1 MDQLRNPFAPGAG
14 SRPPELAGR
23 AQLIDDIAVAIA
35 RIRAGR
41 AAQSIVLY
49 GLRGVGKTV
58 LLNTVRQAA
67 EARGIITV
75 PIESPEDRSLPAMI
89 APSLR
94 AALLRLDRMAAVGD
108 KAKRALRA
116 LAGFVKLKV
125 RFADI
130 EVAVDLEAERGLAD
144 SGDLELDLADLVR
157 ATGEAARAADTAVV
171 LFIDELQYV
180 REEQLAA
187 LIVTLHMAN
196 QAGLP
201 VTMVGAGLPQLLG
214 RMGRA
219 KSYAERLF
227 LFRPLGPLDHEAL
240 TAAIRIPIED
250 EGEQITDAAI
260 GLIALQ
266 TQGYPYFLQEWG
278 RQCWAVAE
286 VSPID
291 IDDVQTA
298 SALALAQLDA
308 SFFRVRFDRLTPTE
322 KRYMRAMAS
331 LGPGPHRS
339 ADIAA
344 QLGVKVTSAG
354 PTRNALILKGMI
366 YSPDHGDT
374 AFTVPM
380 FDAYL
385 RRVMPEGTI

>member
-67 EARGIITV
+67 EAQGIITV

-94 AALLRLDRMAAVGD
+94 AALLRLDRIAAVGD

-157 ATGEAARAADTAVV
+157 ATGEAARAAETAVV

-250 EGEQITDAAI
+250 EDEQITDAAI
-260 GLIALQ
+260 GLIAVQ

-286 VSPID
+286 ASPID

-322 KRYMRAMAS
+322 KRYMRAMAA

-385 RRVMPEGTI
+385 RRVMPEGM

>member
-130 EVAVDLEAERGLAD
+130 EVAVDLESERGLAD

-227 LFRPLGPLDHEAL
+227 LFQPLGPLDHEAL

-260 GLIALQ
+260 SQIAVQ

-286 VSPID
+286 ASPID

-322 KRYMRAMAS
+322 KRYMRAMAT

-385 RRVMPEGTI
+385 RRVMPEGS